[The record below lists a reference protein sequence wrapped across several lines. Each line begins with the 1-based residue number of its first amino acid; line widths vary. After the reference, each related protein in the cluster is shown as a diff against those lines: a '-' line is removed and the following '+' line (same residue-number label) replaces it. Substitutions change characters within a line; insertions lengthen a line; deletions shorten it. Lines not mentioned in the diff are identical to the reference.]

1 MSLDRLTSLP
11 DGIYAGDTVA
21 VTLSFSDYP
30 APTWSLSWALA
41 GPSTLTKASTANGS
55 SHDLDLTT
63 VDTAAL
69 LAGLYQSRLRATDG
83 TNVRT
88 IDRGALTVSGDLG
101 TLADG
106 DATPW
111 EVAALAALEASI
123 SGSIDQNMADF
134 MIDGRRVMEI
144 PLAERLKLIPILES
158 RIAAKS
164 GDGFGVAVQFGFRS
178 AV

>member
-1 MSLDRLTSLP
+1 VSLDRLTSLP

-21 VTLSFSDYP
+21 VTLSLSTYD

-55 SHDLDLTT
+55 SHDLDLSA
-63 VDTAAL
+63 VETAAL
-69 LAGLYQSRLRATDG
+69 LAGLYQWRLRATDG
-83 TNVRT
+83 TSVVT
-88 IDRGALTVSGDLG
+88 LATGVLTVTADLG

-164 GDGFGVAVQFGFRS
+164 GDGFGAAVEWSFRS

>member
-1 MSLDRLTSLP
+1 VSTDRLTALP

-21 VTLSFSDYP
+21 VTLSVSDYE

-41 GPSTLTKASTANGS
+41 GPSVLTKASTANGTG
-55 SHDLDLTT
+55 HDLDLTA
-63 VDTAAL
+63 VETAAL
-69 LAGLYQSRLRATDG
+69 AAGLYQWRLRATAG
-83 TNVRT
+83 AVVRT
-88 IDRGALTVSGDLG
+88 IATGVLTVTADLG
-101 TLADG
+101 TLSDG

-111 EVAALAALEASI
+111 EVTALAALEASI
-123 SGSIDQNMADF
+123 AGSIDQNMADF

-144 PLAERLKLIPILES
+144 PLAERLKLIPLFES

-164 GDGFGVAVQFGFRS
+164 GEGFGAAVEWSFRS